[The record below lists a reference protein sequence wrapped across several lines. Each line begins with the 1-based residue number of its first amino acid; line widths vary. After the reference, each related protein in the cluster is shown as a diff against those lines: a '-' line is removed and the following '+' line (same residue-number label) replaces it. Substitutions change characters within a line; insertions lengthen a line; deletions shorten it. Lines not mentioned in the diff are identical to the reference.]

1 MIAKSRGNRIRAM
14 TNHPH
19 DALFKASL
27 TPEAARALCRAVLP
41 PEVAQAFEGA
51 VITRA
56 PSEFVEEALRDRS
69 SDVLYRATFGDQ
81 EALIYVLVE
90 HQSTVDPLMAF
101 RVLRYMVRIWSQWLD
116 HEEGRPKKLPPI
128 LPIVLYHGKQSW
140 NAAQAFEDLIDL
152 PAPLAST
159 KHLVPSFR
167 FVLDDLTQR
176 SDEELRA
183 RHAPP
188 FAAVTWTFFRHGND
202 TKRGV
207 EVVRAC
213 GDLIGE
219 LANDLPEQ
227 LGSLMQLLSYSLLQ
241 DFGSPD
247 ELRAEMRRIGGPK
260 AEEVAVTAGEQLLE
274 QGREQGRLEGERR
287 FLLRG
292 LRRLGPVSAEV
303 EARVQSG
310 CEAEL
315 EKWAER
321 VFTAKTVEDVFE
333 D

>member
-1 MIAKSRGNRIRAM
+1 M

-27 TPEAARALCRAVLP
+27 TPEATRALCRAVLP

-56 PSEFVEEALRDRS
+56 SSEFVGEALRDRS
-69 SDVLYRATFGDQ
+69 GDVLYRAQLGEE

-167 FVLDDLTQR
+167 FLLDDLTLR
-176 SDEELRA
+176 TDEELRA
-183 RHAPP
+183 RQAPP
-188 FAAVTWTFFRHGND
+188 FAAVAWIFFRHAYD
-202 TKRGV
+202 AQPGV
-207 EVVRAC
+207 EILEAC
-213 GDLIGE
+213 ADLIGQ

-227 LGSLMQLLSYSLLQ
+227 LGSLKQLLRYSLLK
-241 DFGSPD
+241 DFGTPD
-247 ELRAEMRRIGGPK
+247 ELRAVMRTIGGPK
-260 AEEVAVTAGEQLLE
+260 AEEVAVTAGEQLMERGRE
-274 QGREQGRLEGERR
+274 QGRKEGRLEGERR

-292 LRRLGPVSAEV
+292 LQRLGPVSPEI
-303 EARVQSG
+303 EARVQSAS
-310 CEAEL
+310 EAEL
-315 EKWAER
+315 EKWVER
-321 VFTAKTVEDVFE
+321 VFSAKTAAEVFQ